1 MALTQLG
8 GDLSPQ
14 PPNPFYVPLGAASPL
29 WLMFAGAASA
39 GVAYWWM
46 TRWTSATH
54 LEAAFGEVALA
65 APAPVPEPE
74 PPEPEPEAIL
84 VDEPAALTEAVE
96 VAQEVAVERSPMV
109 DVASEAAVEAP
120 KPKVKPRPS
129 TDVPPT
135 A

>member
-46 TRWTSATH
+46 TRWTSAIH

-65 APAPVPEPE
+65 APAP
-74 PPEPEPEAIL
+74 EPEAIVL
-84 VDEPAALTEAVE
+84 DEPAALTEAVE

-109 DVASEAAVEAP
+109 DVASEAAVEAR